1 MSSDPSPA
9 PEGPDLGP
17 LTQGAVDVI
26 TPGELAAKIATG
38 RRIRVKLG
46 LDPTASDLHIG
57 HAVVLRTLR
66 RFQDAGHVAVL
77 ILGDFTARVGDPSG
91 RSATRPRL
99 SKEEVDVAAATYV
112 EQLTRILDPDPS
124 RLEVRRNS
132 EWLDK
137 MGIEDVLRLAA
148 RTTVARMLERDDFAN
163 RFASGA
169 PISVMEFL
177 YPLLQGWDSVMVEA
191 DVELGGTDQ
200 LFNLL
205 VGRQL
210 QQQEG
215 QEPQVVITTPLLEG
229 LSGGPKMSKSLGNF
243 VGVAEPP
250 AEQFGKLLSIT
261 DELLPTYLQHATA
274 WSQPQIDSAVADLAE
289 GRMSPRDTKRL
300 LARTVADLYHGP
312 GAGEQAQ
319 ADFDR
324 VFVAGDA
331 PREIPEFVLAET
343 TADGDVR
350 LSRLLTLSGL
360 AKSNR
365 EANRQLAEGSV
376 RIDGKV
382 VEDDVNRPISGWWA
396 TTLQVGKRKWVRIA
410 EPA

>member
-1 MSSDPSPA
+1 MSATESP
-9 PEGPDLGP
+9 ELGL

-26 TPGELAAKIATG
+26 TAGELATKIATG
-38 RRIRVKLG
+38 RRLRVKLG

-99 SKEEVDVAAATYV
+99 TKEEVDAAATTYV

-137 MGIEDVLRLAA
+137 MDIEAVLRLAS
-148 RTTVARMLERDDFAN
+148 RTTVARMLERDDFAK
-163 RFASGA
+163 RFATGV

-177 YPLLQGWDSVMVEA
+177 YPLLQGWDSVMIEA

-215 QEPQVVITTPLLEG
+215 REPQVVITTPLLEG
-229 LSGGPKMSKSLGNF
+229 IGGGPKMSKSLGNA

-250 AEQFGKLLSIT
+250 AEQFGKLLSIP
-261 DELLPTYLQHATA
+261 DELIPSYLQHATA
-274 WSQPQIDSAVADLAE
+274 WPQPQVDATVADLAE
-289 GRMSPRDTKRL
+289 ARLKPREAKRL
-300 LARTVADLYHGP
+300 LARTVADFYHGP

-324 VFVAGDA
+324 VFRDKEA
-331 PREIPEFVLAET
+331 PREIRDFPLPA
-343 TADGDVR
+343 ADGELK
-350 LSRLLTLSGL
+350 LSRLLVLSGL
-360 AKSNR
+360 AESHR

-376 RIDGKV
+376 KVDGV
-382 VEDDVNRPISGWWA
+382 AAGEDEPARPVAQWWG
-396 TTLQVGKRKWVRIA
+396 TILQVGKRNWVRIVA
-410 EPA
+410 PVEPA

>member
-1 MSSDPSPA
+1 MSGSPLQA
-9 PEGPDLGP
+9 

-26 TPGELAAKIATG
+26 TPGELAAKLATG
-38 RRIRVKLG
+38 RRLRVKLG
-46 LDPTASDLHIG
+46 LDPTASDLHLG

-66 RFQDAGHVAVL
+66 RFQDAGHIAVL
-77 ILGDFTARVGDPSG
+77 ILGDFTALVGDPSG

-99 SKEEVDVAAATYV
+99 SKEEVNAAAGTYV
-112 EQLTRILDPDPS
+112 EQLTRILDPDPEK
-124 RLEVRRNS
+124 LEVRRNS
-132 EWLDK
+132 EWLEQ

-163 RFASGA
+163 RFAAGA

-215 QEPQVVITTPLLEG
+215 QEQQVVITTRLLEG
-229 LSGGPKMSKSLGNF
+229 LAGGPKMSKSLGNA
-243 VGVAEPP
+243 VGISEP
-250 AEQFGKLLSIT
+250 AGEQFGKLLSIP
-261 DELLPTYLQHATA
+261 DELIPDYLQHATA
-274 WSQPQIDSAVADLAE
+274 WSQPEIDGAIADLAE
-289 GRMSPRDTKRL
+289 DRVSARDTKRL
-300 LARTVADLYHGP
+300 LARTVADLYHGA
-312 GAGEQAQ
+312 GAGDQAQ

-324 VFVAGDA
+324 VFKEGAA
-331 PREIPEFVLAET
+331 PREIVELELAPSE
-343 TADGDVR
+343 AGPDGAVA
-350 LSRLLTLSGL
+350 LSSLLKQSGL
-360 AKSNR
+360 VASNR
-365 EANRQLAEGSV
+365 EAARRLAEGSV
-376 RIDGKV
+376 RIDGKAAV
-382 VEDDVNRPISGWWA
+382 DDVSRPVSAWWGA
-396 TTLQVGKRKWVRIA
+396 TLQVGKRKWVRIA

>member
-1 MSSDPSPA
+1 
-9 PEGPDLGP
+9 LGS

-26 TPGELAAKIATG
+26 TPGELTAKIATG
-38 RRIRVKLG
+38 RRLRVKLG
-46 LDPTASDLHIG
+46 LDPTASDLHLG

-91 RSATRPRL
+91 KSATRPRL
-99 SKEEVDVAAATYV
+99 SKEQVDEAATTYV
-112 EQLTRILDPDPS
+112 EQLTRILDADPS

-163 RFASGA
+163 RFSSGA

-177 YPLLQGWDSVMVEA
+177 YPLLQGWDSVMIEA

-205 VGRQL
+205 VGRDL
-210 QQQEG
+210 QRQEG
-215 QEPQVVITTPLLEG
+215 QEQQVVITSPLLEG
-229 LSGGPKMSKSLGNF
+229 LGGGSKMSKSLGNA
-243 VGVAEPP
+243 VGIAEPP
-250 AEQFGKLLSIT
+250 AEQFGKLLSIP
-261 DELLPTYLQHATA
+261 DELIPTFLQHATA
-274 WSQPQIDSAVADLAE
+274 WSQPEIDTVVADLAG
-289 GRMSPRDTKRL
+289 GRVSPRDTKRL
-300 LARTVADLYHGP
+300 LARTVADLYHGA

-324 VFVAGDA
+324 QFRDHQA
-331 PREIPEFVLAET
+331 PREIREFPLP
-343 TADGDVR
+343 TADEPLL
-350 LSRLLTLSGL
+350 LSHLLKRAGL
-360 AKSNR
+360 VDSNR
-365 EANRQLAEGSV
+365 EAVRMIGDRAVKVDGAVAGEDAARPVAAWWGSTV
-376 RIDGKV
+376 
-382 VEDDVNRPISGWWA
+382 
-396 TTLQVGKRKWVRIA
+396 QVGKRKWVRIVA
-410 EPA
+410 PA